1 MPPTLD
7 GNWAAARAINDR
19 GQIVGEA
26 KDLGN
31 NSRAFIWIP
40 YLQNITDLNSY
51 LSPSQQLS
59 WTLLAAWGINDQ
71 GRIVGWAAKKNNN
84 VFQYYIPFLLYPN

>member
-7 GNWAAARAINDR
+7 GNWATARAINDR

-26 KDLGN
+26 KDFD
-31 NSRAFIWIP
+31 SRAVIWIP

-51 LSPSQQLS
+51 LSASQQLS
-59 WTLLAAWGINDQ
+59 WTLLVAYGINDQ
-71 GRIVGWAAKKNNN
+71 GRIVGWAARKSNN
-84 VFQYYIPFLLYPN
+84 VFQYYAPFLLYPN